1 MIPIIH
7 PPVRSLSNRFRTRG
21 TRHESGNGWNLNV
34 RVRKAGTP
42 LWGSLISCGRLS
54 IGLVALPPDSGGSQP
69 PRRLPACPTSRQPF
83 HSYVAH
89 FRTCARLLCLFAA
102 SLAAASAQNPADF
115 EKSVR
120 AAMAPALAQQ
130 RASIRKQSAAARNTS
145 ATAGGSFFTTPF
157 PIHEGLFTTCDPVPA
172 DELNTLIEG
181 AAQKQGLDS
190 ELIRAVIEEESAAR
204 PCAISYQGAEGLM
217 QLMPATAEQFEVQDP
232 FDPKQ
237 NIEGGAKFLKLL
249 LDKYDND
256 VSLALGAYNAGP
268 ARVDQEGGIPPIPE
282 TLNYVADILRKLHP
296 QENKPQ

>member
-1 MIPIIH
+1 
-7 PPVRSLSNRFRTRG
+7 
-21 TRHESGNGWNLNV
+21 
-34 RVRKAGTP
+34 
-42 LWGSLISCGRLS
+42 LI
-54 IGLVALPPDSGGSQP
+54 
-69 PRRLPACPTSRQPF
+69 
-83 HSYVAH
+83 
-89 FRTCARLLCLFAA
+89 CLFGA
-102 SLAAASAQNPADF
+102 SLAAASAQNAADF

-157 PIHEGLFTTCDPVPA
+157 PIHEGLFATCDPVPA
-172 DELNTLIEG
+172 DQLNTLIEG

-190 ELIRAVIEEESAAR
+190 ELIRAVIEEESGAR

-296 QENKPQ
+296 QENKPR